1 MDFELRDAIASDT
14 TDAAGIALIYNDAVA
29 HGTAIW
35 NERLVN
41 AAERQAWISARQAA
55 GWPVLVAVDPQGRV
69 LGYGSFADF
78 RAFDGYRHTVEHSV
92 YVSTQA
98 RGQGLGITLME
109 ALIAAAKAQGLHV
122 MVAGIDASNAVSIR
136 LHERLGFAQTGLL
149 PQVGMKFGR
158 WLDLAFLQLQL
169 DQAPTPE

>member
-1 MDFELRDAIASDT
+1 MELRAAT
-14 TDAAGIALIYNDAVA
+14 AQDAAGIALIYNDAVA
-29 HGTAIW
+29 NTTAIW
-35 NERLVN
+35 NDVQVDVANR
-41 AAERQAWISARQAA
+41 AAWIAERQAQ
-55 GWPVLVAVDPQGRV
+55 GFPVLVAVESDAV
-69 LGYGSFADF
+69 LGYASYGPW
-78 RAFDGYRHTVEHSV
+78 RPHDGYRRTVEHSV

>member
-1 MDFELRDAIASDT
+1 MELRAAT
-14 TDAAGIALIYNDAVA
+14 AQDAAGIALIYNDAVA
-29 HGTAIW
+29 NTTAIW
-35 NERLVN
+35 NDVQVDVANR
-41 AAERQAWISARQAA
+41 AAWIAERQAQ
-55 GWPVLVAVDPQGRV
+55 GFPVFVAVESDAV
-69 LGYGSFADF
+69 LGYASYGPW
-78 RAFDGYRHTVEHSV
+78 RPHDGYRRTVEHSV

-98 RGQGLGITLME
+98 RGQGLGVTLME

>member
-1 MDFELRDAIASDT
+1 MELRAAT
-14 TDAAGIALIYNDAVA
+14 AQDAAGIALIYNDSVA
-29 HGTAIW
+29 NTTAIW
-35 NERLVN
+35 NDVQVDVANR
-41 AAERQAWISARQAA
+41 AAWIAERQAQ
-55 GWPVLVAVDPQGRV
+55 GFPVLVAVEGEAV
-69 LGYGSFADF
+69 LGYASYGPW
-78 RAFDGYRHTVEHSV
+78 RPHDGYRRTVEHSV

-98 RGQGLGITLME
+98 RGQGLGVTLME

>member
-1 MDFELRDAIASDT
+1 MELRAAT
-14 TDAAGIALIYNDAVA
+14 AQDAAGIALIYNDAVA
-29 HGTAIW
+29 NTTAIW
-35 NERLVN
+35 NDVQVDVANR
-41 AAERQAWISARQAA
+41 AAWIAERQAQ
-55 GWPVLVAVDPQGRV
+55 GFPVLVAVEGEAV
-69 LGYGSFADF
+69 LGYASYGPW
-78 RAFDGYRHTVEHSV
+78 RPHDGYRRTVEHSV

-98 RGQGLGITLME
+98 RGQGLGVTLME

>member
-1 MDFELRDAIASDT
+1 MELRAAT
-14 TDAAGIALIYNDAVA
+14 AQDAAGIALIYNDAVA
-29 HGTAIW
+29 NTTAIW
-35 NERLVN
+35 NDVQVDVANR
-41 AAERQAWISARQAA
+41 AAWIAERQAQ
-55 GWPVLVAVDPQGRV
+55 GFPVFVAVESDAV
-69 LGYGSFADF
+69 LGYASYGPW
-78 RAFDGYRHTVEHSV
+78 RPHDGYRRTVEHSV

>member
-1 MDFELRDAIASDT
+1 MEVRAAT
-14 TDAAGIALIYNDAVA
+14 AQDAAGIALIYNDAVA
-29 HGTAIW
+29 NTTAIW
-35 NERLVN
+35 NDVQVDVANR
-41 AAERQAWISARQAA
+41 AAWIAERQAQ
-55 GWPVLVAVDPQGRV
+55 GFPVLVAVEGEAV
-69 LGYGSFADF
+69 LGYASYGPW
-78 RAFDGYRHTVEHSV
+78 RPHDGYRRTVEHSV

-98 RGQGLGITLME
+98 RGQGLGVTLME

>member
-1 MDFELRDAIASDT
+1 MELRAAT
-14 TDAAGIALIYNDAVA
+14 AQDAAGIALIYNDAVA
-29 HGTAIW
+29 NTTAIW
-35 NERLVN
+35 NDVQVDVANR
-41 AAERQAWISARQAA
+41 AAWIAERQAQ
-55 GWPVLVAVDPQGRV
+55 GFPVFVAVEGDVV
-69 LGYGSFADF
+69 LGYASYGPW
-78 RAFDGYRHTVEHSV
+78 RPHDGYRRTVEHSV

-98 RGQGLGITLME
+98 RGQGLGVTLME

-136 LHERLGFAQTGLL
+136 LHERLGFTQTGLL

>member
-1 MDFELRDAIASDT
+1 
-14 TDAAGIALIYNDAVA
+14 
-29 HGTAIW
+29 
-35 NERLVN
+35 
-41 AAERQAWISARQAA
+41 
-55 GWPVLVAVDPQGRV
+55 
-69 LGYGSFADF
+69 
-78 RAFDGYRHTVEHSV
+78 
-92 YVSTQA
+92 
-98 RGQGLGITLME
+98 ME

-136 LHERLGFAQTGLL
+136 LHERLGFTQTGLL

>member
-1 MDFELRDAIASDT
+1 MELRAAT
-14 TDAAGIALIYNDAVA
+14 AQDAAGIALIYNDAVA
-29 HGTAIW
+29 NTTAIW
-35 NERLVN
+35 NDVQVDVANR
-41 AAERQAWISARQAA
+41 AAWIAERQAQ
-55 GWPVLVAVDPQGRV
+55 GFPVLVAVESDAV
-69 LGYGSFADF
+69 LGYASYGPW
-78 RAFDGYRHTVEHSV
+78 RPHDGYRRTVEHSV

-98 RGQGLGITLME
+98 RGQGLGVTLME